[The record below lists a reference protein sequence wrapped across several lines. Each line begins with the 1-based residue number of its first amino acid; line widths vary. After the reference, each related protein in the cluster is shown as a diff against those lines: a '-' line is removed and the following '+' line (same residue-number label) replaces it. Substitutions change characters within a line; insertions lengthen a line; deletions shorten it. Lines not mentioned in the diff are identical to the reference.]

1 MSAIAPPS
9 SAVFP
14 AAAARAPRVP
24 AATLEP
30 VWVRTLLIIVALA
43 FLTLF
48 LFVPLASV
56 FAEALKLSL
65 IHI

>member
-48 LFVPLASV
+48 LF
-56 FAEALKLSL
+56 LSL